1 MAGVDLSRRS
11 TAPELMDG
19 EPVDLAALEACL
31 RDLERIN
38 RWTRSYALTLR
49 WLDRVVAKH
58 GPQRLL
64 LVDVGSGY
72 GDMLRRIA
80 AWAQRGGVG
89 LDLVGIDRNPQAAI
103 AAARATPSGHPIR
116 YLTADVFELP
126 DELRPDLVINS
137 LFAHHLDDA
146 QLVRFLCWMESRA
159 RLGWLINDLH
169 RHVLAYRVARRAP
182 GLLRMSPLVRHD
194 AAISVARAFEMRDWQ
209 RLFQDAALG
218 EPPPTVTWH
227 FPFRYAVSRIKP
239 A

>member
-116 YLTADVFELP
+116 YLAADVFELP
-126 DELRPDLVINS
+126 DELRPDLVISS

-146 QLVRFLCWMESRA
+146 KLVRFLCWMESRA

-169 RHVLAYRVARRAP
+169 RHFLPYWIARWTP
-182 GLLRMSPLVRHD
+182 SYLRMSPLVRHD
-194 AAISVARAFEMRDWQ
+194 ASISVARAFEKRDWQ
-209 RLFQDAALG
+209 RLFQKAALG

-239 A
+239 S